1 MMLALVAAAVLGV
14 PAPDWELV
22 VLGVAQDAGM
32 PHLGCAKG
40 ACQEVHQGKRKRELV
55 SCVGLVDRTT
65 GASYLFDATPDMPEQ
80 LYALNGGKAPTGV
93 FLTHGHLG
101 HYTGLMYFGRESIG
115 ARKVPVYGTER
126 MRKYLAD
133 NGPWSQLVMLGN
145 IDLHPLVPDKAVALP
160 GGLKVT
166 PFTVPHRDEF
176 TDTVGYRIEGPRK
189 TAVFIPD
196 IDQWERWNR
205 PIRAMADG
213 ADLLFLDGTFGDPAE
228 IGRNLAE
235 VPHPMVPHTRDV
247 LRGARGKVWFIHFNH
262 TNVERDAPDAAKE
275 GMRFEI

>member
-1 MMLALVAAAVLGV
+1 MLALVIVALLSA
-14 PAPDWELV
+14 PAPNWELV

-40 ACQEVHQGKRKRELV
+40 VCLEVHEGKRMREKV
-55 SCVGLVDRTT
+55 SCLGLVDRTS
-65 GASYLFDATPDMPEQ
+65 GDSYLFDATPDMPEQ
-80 LYALNGGKAPTGV
+80 LHALNGGRAPTGV
-93 FLTHGHLG
+93 FLTHAHLG

-115 ARKVPVYGTER
+115 ARKVPVYGTDR
-126 MRKYLAD
+126 MQKYLAD

-145 IDLHPLVPDKAVALP
+145 IDLNPLAPDRAVSLP

-166 PFTVPHRDEF
+166 PFSVPHRDEF
-176 TDTVGYRIEGPRK
+176 TDTVGFRIEGPRK
-189 TAVFIPD
+189 TVVFIPD
-196 IDQWERWNR
+196 IDQWERWAR

-235 VPHPMVPHTRDV
+235 IPHPMVPHTRNV
-247 LRGARGKVWFIHFNH
+247 LRGAKGKVWFIHFNH
-262 TNVERDAPDAAKE
+262 TNAERDANDAAKE

>member
-1 MMLALVAAAVLGV
+1 MLALVAVALLSA
-14 PAPDWELV
+14 PAPNWELV

-40 ACQEVHQGKRKRELV
+40 VCLEVHEGKRMREKV
-55 SCVGLVDRTT
+55 SCLGLVDRTS
-65 GASYLFDATPDMPEQ
+65 GDSYLFDATPDMPEQ
-80 LYALNGGKAPTGV
+80 LHALNGGRAPTGV
-93 FLTHGHLG
+93 FLTHAHLG

-115 ARKVPVYGTER
+115 ARKVPVYGTDR
-126 MRKYLAD
+126 MQKFLAD

-145 IDLHPLVPDKAVALP
+145 IDLNALVPDRAVSLP

-166 PFTVPHRDEF
+166 PFSVPHRDEF
-176 TDTVGYRIEGPRK
+176 TDTVGFRIEGPRQ
-189 TAVFIPD
+189 TVVFIPD
-196 IDQWERWNR
+196 IDQWERWAR

-235 VPHPMVPHTRDV
+235 IPHPMVPHTRDV
-247 LRGARGKVWFIHFNH
+247 LRGAKGKVWFIHFNH
-262 TNVERDAPDAAKE
+262 TNAERDANDAAKE